1 MACTS
6 TRPLPEWSLASPLPI
21 ANEPDARDQRIAELE
36 AENARLR
43 TIRDALITRVESSG
57 AHKPAPYAA
66 FEHSVVLA
74 EQVRERT
81 EALNLAMAELK
92 SSNRALIAAREDAET
107 ASQRLIDAI
116 ESIADGFV
124 LFDHRH
130 RVVLT
135 NSRFRSYWAD
145 NGEAIQPG
153 VAIADMKR
161 LAVETGLV
169 VEEQRDSQSGGVV
182 YRLANG
188 RWVQVSE
195 RPTREG
201 GLVILYSDIT
211 DVKNTEDERRERALA
226 EKSRLLQSTVDNLSQ
241 GVVLVNEEGKPEIW
255 NDRFVT
261 LTGLLPSQVSQDTRV
276 DALMALSDTPL
287 LTPASVDAQGQPCHA
302 LEHRARDGRVLEI
315 RTHPM
320 TDGRYVNTYTD
331 ITERYRYAETL
342 RESERW
348 IRVVTDH
355 VPALIAYVGAD
366 LTVQFCN
373 KVYEAWYGDGSQSL
387 LGRHLEDVH
396 TPELYARLM
405 PHVEDALA
413 GNNVTFEFEE
423 SNARGQQR
431 YMLRSYVPNR
441 GSDGRVIG
449 FFVLIRDITDRRRT
463 ALALQQA
470 YDNLEQRVKERTAAL
485 TGLNNKLRQEISERA
500 VIEARLRDAK
510 MEAERANLS
519 KTKFLA
525 AVSHDLLQPLNAA
538 RLFTSAL
545 MEQSFGPRAEGL
557 VRSVSTSLDDVE
569 NLLGTLVDISK
580 LDAGVIK
587 PDINAFDL
595 RDLLN
600 NIAREF
606 RQMATA
612 EGIDLHFV
620 PCSAV
625 VESDSQLLARI
636 LRNFLT
642 NAIRYTGEGRI
653 LLGCRRKRHSVMLEV
668 WDTGPGIPA
677 DKLTEIF
684 QEFKRIRPA
693 GAPQDKGLGLGLA
706 IVDKIARMLDHRIT
720 VHSVEGQG
728 SMFAVEVPLGQLR
741 PDQQPT
747 DASVPV
753 HPQSLDGSRVWVIDN
768 DRSICDGMR
777 TLLEGWGCE
786 VVTAVS
792 VDDLDEQLDI
802 SGTPVDLILADYHLD
817 NDENG
822 VDAVA
827 AIHARRDDAVPVVMI
842 TANYTNEL
850 KQHIRGLG
858 YHLINKPVKPLKL
871 RSVLHHLLLG

>member
-1 MACTS
+1 MV
-6 TRPLPEWSLASPLPI
+6 SPLTI
-21 ANEPDARDQRIAELE
+21 KTEADARDQRIAELE

-57 AHKPAPYAA
+57 AHKPEPYAA

-81 EALNLAMAELK
+81 EALNLAMSELK
-92 SSNRALIAAREDAET
+92 SSNRALITAREEAEM

-116 ESIADGFV
+116 ESIGDGFV
-124 LFDHRH
+124 LFDHCH
-130 RVVLT
+130 RLVLT
-135 NSRFRSYWAD
+135 NSRFRSYWSK
-145 NGEAIQPG
+145 NGDLIRPG

-169 VEEQRDSQSGGVV
+169 LEEHRDRQAGGVV
-182 YRLANG
+182 YLLSNG

-211 DVKNTEDERRERALA
+211 DLKNTEDERRERALA
-226 EKSRLLQSTVDNLSQ
+226 EKSQLLQSAVDNLSQ
-241 GVVLVNEEGKPEIW
+241 GVVLVNDRGAPEIW
-255 NDRFVT
+255 NDRFIE
-261 LTGLLPSQVSQDTRV
+261 LTGLSPHQVSTETSFER
-276 DALMALSDTPL
+276 LMALSETPL
-287 LTPASVDAQGQPCHA
+287 LTPDSLSNA
-302 LEHRARDGRVLEI
+302 LEHRRQDGRVLEI

-320 TDGRYVNTYTD
+320 ADGRYVNTYTD

-373 KVYEAWYGDGSQSL
+373 KVYEAWYSAGNQSL
-387 LGRHLEDVH
+387 LGRRLEEVH
-396 TPELYARLM
+396 NPELYARLL
-405 PHVEDALA
+405 PHVRDALA
-413 GNNVTFEFEE
+413 GHSVTFEFEE
-423 SNARGQQR
+423 TNARGQQR
-431 YMLRSYVPNR
+431 YMLRSYVPNQ
-441 GSDGRVIG
+441 GQDGQVMG

-485 TGLNNKLRQEISERA
+485 TGLNSKLRQEISERA
-500 VIEARLRDAK
+500 LIEARLRDAK
-510 MEAERANLS
+510 MDAERANLS

-580 LDAGVIK
+580 LDAGVIQ
-587 PDINAFDL
+587 PDISAFDL

-606 RQMATA
+606 RQMAIG
-612 EGIDLHFV
+612 EGIDLRFV
-620 PCSAV
+620 PSSAV
-625 VESDSQLLARI
+625 VKSDSQLLARI

-642 NAIRYTGEGRI
+642 NAIRYTRSGSI
-653 LLGCRRKRHSVMLEV
+653 LLGCRRRKGGIELQV

-706 IVDKIARMLDHRIT
+706 IVDNIARMLGHRIT
-720 VHSVEGQG
+720 VKSVEGRG
-728 SMFAVEVPLGQLR
+728 SMFSVIVPLGQLTV
-741 PDQQPT
+741 DQYQPEVQGFV
-747 DASVPV
+747 A
-753 HPQSLDGSRVWVIDN
+753 PQPLDGSRIWVIDN
-768 DRSICDGMR
+768 DRTICDGMR

-792 VDDLDEQLDI
+792 LDDLEHQVDLAA
-802 SGTPVDLILADYHLD
+802 TPVDVILADYHLD

-827 AIHARRDDAVPVVMI
+827 GIHIQRDDTVPVVMI

-850 KQHIRGLG
+850 KQHIRDLG
-858 YHLINKPVKPLKL
+858 YQLINKPVKPLKL
-871 RSVLHHLLLG
+871 RSVLHHLLLAG

>member
-1 MACTS
+1 MV
-6 TRPLPEWSLASPLPI
+6 SPLTI
-21 ANEPDARDQRIAELE
+21 TTEADARDQRIAALE

-57 AHKPAPYAA
+57 AHKPEPYAA

-81 EALNLAMAELK
+81 EALNLAMSELK
-92 SSNRALIAAREDAET
+92 SSNRALITAREEAET

-124 LFDHRH
+124 LFDHSH
-130 RVVLT
+130 RLVLT
-135 NSRFRSYWAD
+135 NSRFRSYWNEDAD
-145 NGEAIQPG
+145 LIQPG

-161 LAVETGLV
+161 LAVEIGLV
-169 VEEQRDSQSGGVV
+169 LEEHRDSQAGGVV
-182 YRLANG
+182 YLLSNG

-226 EKSRLLQSTVDNLSQ
+226 EKSQLLQSAVDNLSQ
-241 GVVLVNEEGKPEIW
+241 GVVLVNKKGTPEIW
-255 NDRFVT
+255 NDRFIE
-261 LTGLLPSQVSQDTRV
+261 LTGLSSPQVSTEAPFER
-276 DALMALSDTPL
+276 LMALSETPL
-287 LTPASVDAQGQPCHA
+287 LTPASPSNA
-302 LEHRARDGRVLEI
+302 LEHRQKDGRVLEI

-320 TDGRYVNTYTD
+320 ADGRYVNTYTD

-373 KVYEAWYGDGSQSL
+373 KVYEAWYSIGNQPL
-387 LGRHLEDVH
+387 LGRRLEEVH
-396 TPELYARLM
+396 NPELYARLL
-405 PHVEDALA
+405 PHVKDALA
-413 GNNVTFEFEE
+413 GNSVTFEFEE
-423 SNARGQQR
+423 TNARGQQR
-431 YMLRSYVPNR
+431 YMLRSYVPNQ
-441 GSDGRVIG
+441 GQGGEVMG

-485 TGLNNKLRQEISERA
+485 TGLNSKLRQEISERA
-500 VIEARLRDAK
+500 LIEARLRDAK
-510 MEAERANLS
+510 LEAERANLS

-580 LDAGVIK
+580 LDAGVIQ

-606 RQMATA
+606 RQMAIG
-612 EGIDLHFV
+612 EGIDLRFV
-620 PCSAV
+620 SSSGV

-642 NAIRYTGEGRI
+642 NAIRYTKSGSI
-653 LLGCRRKRHSVMLEV
+653 LLGCRRRKSGIELQV

-706 IVDKIARMLDHRIT
+706 IVDKIARMLEHRIT
-720 VHSVEGQG
+720 VKSVEGRG
-728 SMFAVEVPLGQLR
+728 SMFSVEVPMGQLM
-741 PDQQPT
+741 PDQPPSDTSSFAAPQP
-747 DASVPV
+747 
-753 HPQSLDGSRVWVIDN
+753 LDGSRIWVIDN
-768 DRSICDGMR
+768 DRAICDGMR

-792 VDDLDEQLDI
+792 LDDLGHQVDI
-802 SGTPVDLILADYHLD
+802 AGTPVDVILADYHLD

-827 AIHARRDDAVPVVMI
+827 GIHLQRDDAVPVVMI

-850 KQHIRGLG
+850 RQHIRDLG
-858 YHLINKPVKPLKL
+858 YQLINKPVKPLKL
-871 RSVLHHLLLG
+871 RSVLHHLLLAG